1 MRVSRKHPSAVTRGT
16 PIVATTR
23 YRAAEP
29 LPAIV
34 RAVLDARDE
43 AAVIF
48 GAGGDVLYVN
58 RAAQATLPSATMTP
72 GIDSGLVRAL
82 LDARGGEV
90 VPLQSDAQVL
100 GEMIVLPHSN
110 GGTWAQREREAI
122 RQALRQTGGRLAQAA
137 RRLGVS
143 RTTLWRRLRSEQP
156 AEGSTLPS
164 GIEN

>member
-1 MRVSRKHPSAVTRGT
+1 VRVSRKHPSAVTKGT
-16 PIVATTR
+16 TIVAAPR

-100 GEMIVLPHSN
+100 
-110 GGTWAQREREAI
+110 
-122 RQALRQTGGRLAQAA
+122 A
-137 RRLGVS
+137 R
-143 RTTLWRRLRSEQP
+143 
-156 AEGSTLPS
+156 
-164 GIEN
+164 